1 MPEKVRAYERRSLV
15 IHKGILVVQA
25 ALVLL
30 LDDDPDPDEPDEP
43 DDDPDEEEDEDPFD
57 ESDDFD
63 PLEEDSDDE
72 EEDDSLLAG
81 SVLVPEERLSLR

>member
-43 DDDPDEEEDEDPFD
+43 DDPDEEEDEDPFD